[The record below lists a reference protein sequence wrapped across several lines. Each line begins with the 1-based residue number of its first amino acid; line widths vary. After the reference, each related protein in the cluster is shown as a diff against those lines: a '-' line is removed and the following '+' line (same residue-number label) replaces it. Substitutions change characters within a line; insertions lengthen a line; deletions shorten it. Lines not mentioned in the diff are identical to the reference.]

1 MSATGCGTST
11 ATRRRCT
18 CRGRRTAGR
27 SCTSKCR
34 SGIMDPIR
42 ALIVEDERLARAR
55 LVRLLR
61 RRDDI
66 EVIGVAVDGDEA
78 VQLIDGAHPDLLF
91 LDIQLP
97 SRTGFDILGAFD
109 DAELPFVIFTTA
121 YHEHAL
127 RAFQVHA
134 LDYLLKP
141 FDEERLNDAVDRAVR
156 IIRGTRAV
164 DRSGVRELTRS
175 APLSRLV
182 VREPGR
188 ILFLDAA
195 DVDWIEAAEN
205 YVYLHARG
213 KKHLVRGT
221 IKSFAERLDPRQ
233 FIRVHRSTIVN
244 LERVREVESKR
255 VVLRD
260 GTTVPISRNFAA
272 ELRRRLR
279 PS

>member
-1 MSATGCGTST
+1 
-11 ATRRRCT
+11 
-18 CRGRRTAGR
+18 
-27 SCTSKCR
+27 
-34 SGIMDPIR
+34 
-42 ALIVEDERLARAR
+42 
-55 LVRLLR
+55 VRLLR
-61 RRDDI
+61 RREDL

-78 VQLIDGAHPDLLF
+78 VQLIDGARPELLF

-109 DAELPFVIFTTA
+109 DEELPFVIFTTA

-164 DRSGVRELTRS
+164 DRSGVREVLRG
-175 APLSRLV
+175 APLTRLV

-205 YVYLHARG
+205 YVYLHTRG
-213 KKHLVRGT
+213 RKHLVRGT
-221 IKSFAERLDPRQ
+221 IRSFAERLDPSR
-233 FIRVHRSTIVN
+233 FMRIHRSTIVN
-244 LERVREVESKR
+244 LERVREVDSRR

-260 GTTVPISRNFAA
+260 GTPIPIGRNYTA
-272 ELRRRLR
+272 ELRRRLSSR
-279 PS
+279 A

>member
-1 MSATGCGTST
+1 
-11 ATRRRCT
+11 
-18 CRGRRTAGR
+18 
-27 SCTSKCR
+27 
-34 SGIMDPIR
+34 MDPIR

-61 RRDDI
+61 RRDDVEI
-66 EVIGVAVDGDEA
+66 AGIASDGDEA
-78 VQLIDGAHPDLLF
+78 VQLIHGVRPELLF

-97 SRTGFDILGAFD
+97 SRTGFDILAAFD
-109 DAELPFVIFTTA
+109 DDELPFVIFTTA

-141 FDEERLNDAVDRAVR
+141 FDEERLGEAVDRAVR
-156 IIRGTRAV
+156 IVRGARAV
-164 DRSGVRELTRS
+164 AQRGVREVLS
-175 APLSRLV
+175 GAPLSRLV

-221 IKSFAERLDPRQ
+221 IKSFAERLDPKQ
-233 FIRVHRSTIVN
+233 FVRIHRSAIVN
-244 LERVREVESKR
+244 LARVRQVEPR
-255 VVLRD
+255 AVVLHD
-260 GTTVPISRNFAA
+260 GTKLPMSRNFAT
-272 ELRRRLR
+272 ELRARVR

>member
-1 MSATGCGTST
+1 
-11 ATRRRCT
+11 
-18 CRGRRTAGR
+18 
-27 SCTSKCR
+27 
-34 SGIMDPIR
+34 MDPIR

-61 RRDDI
+61 RREDL

-78 VQLIDGAHPDLLF
+78 VQLIDGARPDLLF

-109 DAELPFVIFTTA
+109 DEELPFVIFTTA

-156 IIRGTRAV
+156 IIRGTRTV
-164 DRSGVRELTRS
+164 DRSGVREVLRG

-205 YVYLHARG
+205 YVYLHTRG

-221 IKSFAERLDPRQ
+221 IKSFAERLDPTQ
-233 FIRVHRSTIVN
+233 FMRIHRSTIVN
-244 LERVREVESKR
+244 LERVREVDARE

-260 GTTVPISRNFAA
+260 GTRLATSRAFGSA
-272 ELRRRLR
+272 LRRRV
-279 PS
+279 